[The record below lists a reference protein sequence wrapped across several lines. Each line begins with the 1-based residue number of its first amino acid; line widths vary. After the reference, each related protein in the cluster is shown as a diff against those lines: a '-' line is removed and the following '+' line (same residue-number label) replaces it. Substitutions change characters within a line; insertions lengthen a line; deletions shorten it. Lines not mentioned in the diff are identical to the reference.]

1 MRASEYRELSP
12 EELKRRLAELRDEML
27 KLRLRAGTEQL
38 PNPLRLRTLRRD
50 IARGLTILREK
61 EVADAQKTETQNG

>member
-50 IARGLTILREK
+50 IARGMTILREK
-61 EVADAQKTETQNG
+61 EAADAQKTETQNG